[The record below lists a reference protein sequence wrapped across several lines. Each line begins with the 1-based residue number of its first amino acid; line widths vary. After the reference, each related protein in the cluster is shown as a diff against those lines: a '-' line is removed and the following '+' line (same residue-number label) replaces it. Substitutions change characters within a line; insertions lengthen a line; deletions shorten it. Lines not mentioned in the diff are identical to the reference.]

1 MRALLQLAAALAL
14 VACTGVAARAAEAG
28 SDDLA
33 EPKSLFSLV
42 LVRHAEKTGDHSD
55 PGLTETGRHR
65 AEFFADWL
73 EHMNIE
79 SIWSSDYQRTRLSA
93 QPLAERLGT
102 EIRIYN
108 ARNLQELA
116 DTLLAEQEN
125 AFVSGHSNTT
135 PELAALLCKCEVS
148 PMEDSQYERA
158 FRITFLDGQTG
169 ISEIDLNV
177 LWTNRPDT
185 SD

>member
-1 MRALLQLAAALAL
+1 MRAILQLAAALTL
-14 VACTGVAARAAEAG
+14 VAYTGVSTGAPETG

-42 LVRHAEKTGDHSD
+42 LVRHAEKTGGSSD
-55 PGLTETGRHR
+55 PELTATGRHR

-93 QPLAERLGT
+93 LPLAERLGT
-102 EIRIYN
+102 EIRIYKP
-108 ARNLQELA
+108 RNLQEFA
-116 DTLLAEQEN
+116 NTLLAEQKN

-135 PELAALLCKCEVS
+135 PELAALLCKCEVA

-158 FRITFLDGQTG
+158 FRITILDGQTG

-177 LWTNRPDT
+177 LWTNRTDTPD
-185 SD
+185 